1 MDEIGAMQLLDL
13 HIKRQNLKK
22 HILAVAA
29 IMKAVGKHLAKNE
42 NDFYLTGLLHD
53 LDFEETESN
62 PKEHGLKTAQML
74 HGKIAEE
81 IEYAIKAHNF
91 ENTAF
96 EPKSELDFSL
106 IASDAISGLIISC
119 ALIMPSKKL
128 SDVSPDSVMKKF
140 KKKDFARNCSR
151 ERILFYEKLGLT
163 QEDFFGIAIKALQNI
178 SAELGL

>member
-1 MDEIGAMQLLDL
+1 MQLLDQY
-13 HIKRQNLKK
+13 IRKQNLKK

-29 IMKAVGKHLAKNE
+29 IMKAVGNHLGKNE

-62 PKEHGLKTAQML
+62 PKEHGLKTAQLL

-81 IEYAIKAHNF
+81 VEYAIKAHNF

-96 EPKSELDFSL
+96 EPKSELDFAL
-106 IASDAISGLIISC
+106 IASDAISGLVISC

-128 SDVSPDSVMKKF
+128 SDVSLDSLIKKF

-151 ERILFYEKLGLT
+151 ERILFYEKLGLK
-163 QEDFFGIAIKALQNI
+163 QEDFFNIALKALQNI